1 MSDAVP
7 IGLAE
12 LLPRAADG
20 APAFQEP
27 WQARI
32 FALVT
37 RLCEDGRYDWERFK
51 VLLIDEIERHGAPDG
66 ADYYE
71 RWLSA
76 AERLIADMG
85 LVSAADLA
93 ERKGHLAAHPPH
105 PTHAAPGPVA
115 VDPPRRT

>member
-1 MSDAVP
+1 MTTAAGQDLP
-7 IGLAE
+7 E
-12 LLPRAADG
+12 LLSGAAQ
-20 APAFQEP
+20 ATPAFSEP

-51 VLLIDEIERHGAPDG
+51 VLLIEEIEQHGAADG

-71 RWLSA
+71 RWLCA
-76 AERLIADMG
+76 AERLITGMG
-85 LVSAADLA
+85 LLSATDLA

-105 PTHAAPGPVA
+105 PTHAAPGPIA
-115 VDPPRRT
+115 IDPPRRT